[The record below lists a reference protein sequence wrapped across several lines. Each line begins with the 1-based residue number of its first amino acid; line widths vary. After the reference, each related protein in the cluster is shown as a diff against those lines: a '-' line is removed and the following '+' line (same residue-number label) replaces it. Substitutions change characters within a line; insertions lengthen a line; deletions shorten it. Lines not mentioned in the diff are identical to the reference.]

1 MFACIGTSTMM
12 PTACY
17 ASIRFSNFCVY
28 QVDIKSS
35 GMAMV
40 RTKRAGALS
49 ISKFDATRH

>member
-1 MFACIGTSTMM
+1 MM

-17 ASIRFSNFCVY
+17 ASIRFSNIGVY

-35 GMAMV
+35 GMVMV
-40 RTKRAGALS
+40 HAKRVGALR

>member
-1 MFACIGTSTMM
+1 MM
-12 PTACY
+12 LTACH
-17 ASIRFSNFCVY
+17 ASIRYSNFGVY

-40 RTKRAGALS
+40 HAKRVGALS

>member
-1 MFACIGTSTMM
+1 MM
-12 PTACY
+12 PTACH

-28 QVDIKSS
+28 QVDMESS

-40 RTKRAGALS
+40 HVKRVGALS